1 MIKQLVQNA
10 VFEQI
15 LQLSSSTIISVR
27 KEALIVISYIATEL
41 DSVELLKLCMNY
53 EEFIKVLVNGLKMT
67 SS

>member
-1 MIKQLVQNA
+1 MSITFL
-10 VFEQI
+10 VFEKI

-41 DSVELLKLCMNY
+41 DSVELLKLCMDY

>member
-15 LQLSSSTIISVR
+15 LLLSSSTIISVR
-27 KEALIVISYIATEL
+27 KEALIVISYIATEF
-41 DSVELLKLCMNY
+41 DSVELVKLCMDY

-67 SS
+67 SN

>member
-1 MIKQLVQNA
+1 VIKQLVQNA

-41 DSVELLKLCMNY
+41 DSVELLKLCMDY

>member
-41 DSVELLKLCMNY
+41 DSVELLKLCMDY